1 MAQAKRREASPDRR
15 RWSTVLGAW
24 HCETARILLDSP
36 GVQAALLFAEESR
49 ESKTQKVKGVKKQAN
64 GANKSATAVL
74 MICGTK
80 ARRPD
85 SPIAIRRAAL
95 GGGWGW
101 GGLREARRGAYRGA
115 YRGAWRHMEAL
126 LTLKRWLKLWN
137 DRDAGSDGACISRP
151 VSCIANRESLQR
163 SQRGDAAAQKRRL
176 WWQRTAVLGKF

>member
-1 MAQAKRREASPDRR
+1 MAQAKRREASSDRR

-36 GVQAALLFAEESR
+36 GVQAALLFAEESQ
-49 ESKTQKVKGVKKQAN
+49 ESKGQRSQEAAN

-101 GGLREARRGAYRGA
+101 GGLREAHRGA
-115 YRGAWRHMEAL
+115 YRGAWKHSWHS
-126 LTLKRWLKLWN
+126 K
-137 DRDAGSDGACISRP
+137 GG
-151 VSCIANRESLQR
+151 
-163 SQRGDAAAQKRRL
+163 
-176 WWQRTAVLGKF
+176 